1 MSDPIPAEGVPTPD
15 GTTRIRHFHDS
26 LGNRWRVHPDGHTE
40 IRWPNDSNWQD
51 SSLDLAWLLKHT
63 DITEDVPRPVSPI
76 TEDSEKNAITERWVS
91 STPDEISHHSGDGH
105 RYARWGQCVISYDE
119 EREPIPA
126 VYSSG
131 WVGGEVE
138 FGADHTWRLSLDE
151 AEAFISRLQHAIA
164 YERARGG
171 ESDD

>member
-1 MSDPIPAEGVPTPD
+1 MAD
-15 GTTRIRHFHDS
+15 GI
-26 LGNRWRVHPDGHTE
+26 
-40 IRWPNDSNWQD
+40 
-51 SSLDLAWLLKHT
+51 T
-63 DITEDVPRPVSPI
+63 DEVRT
-76 TEDSEKNAITERWVS
+76 NAITERWVTA
-91 STPDEISHHSGDGH
+91 TPDEICHHSGDGH

-131 WVGGEVE
+131 WEGGEVE

-164 YERARGG
+164 YERARALGG
-171 ESDD
+171 GSDG